1 MEIARPELRVAI
13 LGSGNIG
20 TDLLVKIT
28 RSSRL
33 TCSVMIGR
41 NLASPGMSRARAM
54 GVMVSDRGLARTLGE
69 MEPPDLIFDAT
80 SASGHLENWAFLERF
95 GKPVIDLTPSRI
107 GTMCVPAINLDDAA
121 NRPNVNMVTCGG
133 QASIPLAHIIGRI
146 HPDVSYIEVVSSI
159 ASQSAGLATRANIDE
174 YVETTER
181 AVQAFSGAPRAKAIL
196 ILNPAQPCIDMQT
209 TVFAT
214 VERPRLPELTAAVA
228 QMVKSIQS
236 YVPDYQL
243 VVPPLHENGRIAM
256 TVRVRG
262 RGDFLPKYAGNLD
275 IINCAA
281 IAVAEEHVRSL
292 AFRTAAS
299 PAHA

>member
-1 MEIARPELRVAI
+1 MEISRQKLRIAI
-13 LGSGNIG
+13 LGSDNIG
-20 TDLLVKIT
+20 TDLLVKAT
-28 RSSRL
+28 RSPHL
-33 TCSVMIGR
+33 TCSLMIGR
-41 NLASPGMSRARAM
+41 NLASPGMLRARSM
-54 GVMVSDRGLARTLGE
+54 GVTVSDRGIARTLNE
-69 MEPPDLIFDAT
+69 IAPPDLIFDAT
-80 SASGHLENWAFLERF
+80 SASAHLENWAFLEKF
-95 GKPVIDLTPSRI
+95 GRPVVDLTPSRI
-107 GTMCVPAINLDDAA
+107 GTMCVPALNLEDST
-121 NRPNVNMVTCGG
+121 NCPNVNMVTCGG

-214 VERPRLPELTAAVA
+214 VERPKLDELTIAIDR
-228 QMVKSIQS
+228 MVRSIQS
-236 YVPDYQL
+236 YVPDYRL
-243 VVPPLHENGRIAM
+243 VVPPVYEHGRIAM

-262 RGDFLPKYAGNLD
+262 RGDFLPQYAGNLD

-281 IAVAEEHVRSL
+281 IAVAEEHARAL
-292 AFRTAAS
+292 LEPEEARH
-299 PAHA
+299 AHA